1 MMPYV
6 YLFGAII
13 FEVFGTML
21 LPFSR
26 NFTKPLISII
36 IITSYSL
43 SFYLLTFSL
52 KEIPIAIAYSTW
64 AGLGIF
70 LVTLFGYL
78 IYDQNLQWQSYIG
91 LLFIAIGVAIV
102 NTFKSQ
108 DI

>member
-36 IITSYSL
+36 IIISYSL
-43 SFYLLTFSL
+43 SFYLLTLFFKRNSNRNC
-52 KEIPIAIAYSTW
+52 YST
-64 AGLGIF
+64 GQVGIF

-78 IYDQNLQWQSYIG
+78 IYDQNLQWQSYVG

-102 NTFKSQ
+102 NTFKTQ
-108 DI
+108 EI

>member
-1 MMPYV
+1 MMPY
-6 YLFGAII
+6 LHLLGAII

-36 IITSYSL
+36 IIISYSL

-52 KEIPIAIAYSTW
+52 REIPIAIAYSTW

-78 IYDQNLQWQSYIG
+78 IYDQNLQWQSFIG

>member
-13 FEVFGTML
+13 SEVFGTML

-36 IITSYSL
+36 IIISYSL
-43 SFYLLTFSL
+43 SFYFLTFSL
-52 KEIPIAIAYSTW
+52 IEIPIAIAYSTW

-78 IYDQNLQWQSYIG
+78 IYDQNLQWQSFIG